1 MRNAKATPP
10 IVKIMNYK
18 KELLKKLFQKLGT
31 QITEGK
37 SDKPKSIVVATNISM
52 NDLEN
57 KKKRAIELLKK
68 TSRLR
73 FYMKV
78 NVYDKENIQKGKL
91 LLMNIG
97 ADLKD

>member
-1 MRNAKATPP
+1 
-10 IVKIMNYK
+10 
-18 KELLKKLFQKLGT
+18 
-31 QITEGK
+31 
-37 SDKPKSIVVATNISM
+37 VATNISM

-78 NVYDKENIQKGKL
+78 NVYDKENI
-91 LLMNIG
+91 
-97 ADLKD
+97 